1 MRTERDLQSAIES
14 RDAGLCDA
22 YWDATTPIDDAWDRA
37 QSIAHDPDALD
48 DLQAD
53 GPLDYSRVFVKID
66 GEQRDLFA
74 AADYLRL
81 RIMAGR
87 HAEADVIARDM
98 TDALA
103 TEIEAL
109 IRAGRL

>member
-1 MRTERDLQSAIES
+1 MRTEREMQSAIES

-22 YWDATTPIDDAWDRA
+22 YLDAATPIDDAWDRA

-53 GPLDYSRVFVKID
+53 GPLDYSKVFVKID
-66 GEQRDLFA
+66 GQQRDLFA

-87 HAEADVIARDM
+87 HAEADCIARDM

-103 TEIEAL
+103 QEIADML
-109 IRAGRL
+109 VSGRL

>member
-1 MRTERDLQSAIES
+1 MRTEREMQSALES

-22 YWDATTPIDDAWDRA
+22 YLDAATPIDDAWDRA

-53 GPLDYSRVFVKID
+53 GPLDYSRLFIKID
-66 GEQRDLFA
+66 GQQVDLFGA
-74 AADYLRL
+74 AEYLRL
-81 RIMAGR
+81 RVMSGR
-87 HAEADVIARDM
+87 HAEADCIARDM

-103 TEIEAL
+103 QEIADML
-109 IRAGRL
+109 ISGRL